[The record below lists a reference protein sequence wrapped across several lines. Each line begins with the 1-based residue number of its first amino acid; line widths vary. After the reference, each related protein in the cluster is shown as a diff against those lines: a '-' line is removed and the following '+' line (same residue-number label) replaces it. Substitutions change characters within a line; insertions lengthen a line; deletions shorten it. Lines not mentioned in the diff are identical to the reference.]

1 MVLLCLLAP
10 DPFPPNTHILVLGEG
25 GLCQELWL
33 SCADPLW
40 PRSCRLATKLPSPQ
54 PASKQAPAPPPPQW
68 SGLLFLASPGRREG
82 GHQGAVSELG
92 SGFHLDLL
100 GDLESRSWLI

>member
-54 PASKQAPAPPPPQW
+54 PASKQAPAPPPPMVW
-68 SGLLFLASPGRREG
+68 AFISRISWEERGWASGS
-82 GHQGAVSELG
+82 SE
-92 SGFHLDLL
+92 
-100 GDLESRSWLI
+100 